1 MRDVTTWAAKKES
14 EAAEAKHQREVLL
27 AKIAQQEGKLDQLA
41 ALETDKGTQYRVF
54 AEAIQALQDK
64 IAATATASKVTLGEV
79 TNPNVWVHLA
89 LRGTSAA
96 ELHAMLK
103 ERYQPV
109 VDKHRHEG
117 DFLITKPEQ
126 PRKSTTTTTTKSK

>member
-64 IAATATASKVTLGEV
+64 IAAAATAS
-79 TNPNVWVHLA
+79 
-89 LRGTSAA
+89 R
-96 ELHAMLK
+96 
-103 ERYQPV
+103 
-109 VDKHRHEG
+109 
-117 DFLITKPEQ
+117 
-126 PRKSTTTTTTKSK
+126 